1 MRTFVDYGTDEIQN
15 HVLNEKM
22 KHIRSYDDFLQL
34 VENEKYGWLPCVAAF
49 HRVWRFDVDW
59 VEDQFIEFF
68 FDELLSYAVENV
80 LQDNTNTDN
89 CPLHEKE
96 NIHG

>member
-1 MRTFVDYGTDEIQN
+1 
-15 HVLNEKM
+15 M

-34 VENEKYGWLPCVAAF
+34 VENEKYGWLPCVASF

-89 CPLHEKE
+89 
-96 NIHG
+96 